1 VEPVRLQDLGD
12 AEEVWVRRQFDL
24 EPDRLPVFSGRSL
37 PLGRSWNSGG
47 RVHKILFDGQIFRK
61 KEDLSIFQIA
71 LSLDPASHPLPGLG
85 FLQAAFLAGFEIN
98 GMFLD
103 LLDDRFLLNFP
114 LEPAKSGF

>member
-1 VEPVRLQDLGD
+1 
-12 AEEVWVRRQFDL
+12 
-24 EPDRLPVFSGRSL
+24 
-37 PLGRSWNSGG
+37 
-47 RVHKILFDGQIFRK
+47 
-61 KEDLSIFQIA
+61 
-71 LSLDPASHPLPGLG
+71 LG